1 MQLNKQN
8 GWKEKVQYSSACFMM
23 LTGAGLSMYQ
33 CLSSGDI
40 TGGVLGYVAQ
50 TLVYAA
56 SIFGAGLYIQSKFGE
71 IKNYLTEKEYVDSN
85 NLDKEQSKLGEKQYQ
100 AAA

>member
-8 GWKEKVQYSSACFMM
+8 NWKEKVQYSSACFMM

-56 SIFGAGLYIQSKFGE
+56 SIFGVGLYIQGKFGE
-71 IKNYLTEKEYVDSN
+71 LKNYLLEKEYVNSN
-85 NLDKEQSKLGEKQYQ
+85 NVDKEPSCVDKEEYKN
-100 AAA
+100 AA